1 MPDTEGLTAVLL
13 QLQGLT
19 QQLAELDH
27 RQAGDVREI
36 TERISGLAALV
47 NSIKSSAADEADTLA
62 AIKAIHERID
72 QLAAQIASEP
82 GGDDAEIYQPCPS
95 RRWWKLEGLAREAAI
110 ASLRAWVEQIYL
122 PGYGYL
128 AASLGGC
135 WDQHPL
141 CPYALDW
148 LSELWSVLYL
158 ESKRTRPALAGQAEW
173 QTRLL
178 VAVAEQLAHETRRC
192 SHAVNRPR
200 MPIRTAVRP

>member
-1 MPDTEGLTAVLL
+1 MIESDGLTAVLL

-27 RQAGDVREI
+27 REASDVRQI
-36 TERISGLAALV
+36 QDRIAGLATLV
-47 NSIKSSAADEADTLA
+47 SSIKDTAADQADTLT

-72 QLAAQIASEP
+72 ELAAQIAGEP
-82 GGDDAEIYQPCPS
+82 DDEAAEVYQPRPS
-95 RRWWKLEGLAREAAI
+95 RRWWKLEGAEREASI
-110 ASLRAWVEQIYL
+110 ASLRAWVDQIYL

-128 AASLGGC
+128 AASLGDC

-141 CPYALDW
+141 CLYALDW

-158 ESKRTRPALAGQAEW
+158 QPQRTRPVLAGQAEW

-178 VAVAEQLAHETRRC
+178 AAVAEQLAHETRHC
-192 SHAVNRPR
+192 HHAVPR
-200 MPIRTAVRP
+200 SRVPIRMGARP